1 MMEPVNVRNDVSIL
15 LNFTETVF
23 EKADPLMGLVNAG
36 SPLLFYDRLSVG
48 KFSGRP
54 EEREEYIDNLIS
66 DMRNL
71 LETRSLSQKDL
82 NGRIRLIVAIDL
94 AKGICPPSEKAS
106 LCFPAQNA
114 KYFKDRIAKAFS
126 VETFDEENRLLNRF
140 CYCFIFL
147 DSSTDTQKIPRLY
160 RESAFLGHCNMSDV
174 DWITNSI
181 LTAFAKSIEKL
192 RAEFLSEVKHD
203 ENHNNRDLVPQFLQ
217 KFKTLLDNTKSN
229 PTTPSIPSLLHKV
242 GLYEKFLE
250 RLESRLNDIRTIAE
264 LKKIDF
270 VKEIQSIITLLL
282 GIGSELFLDST
293 FFLLRVN
300 TSTKREK
307 IKSEIFFK
315 SLVQLASSISD
326 SDYHTKFLPPPAQHS
341 PWYYTLDVANNPKPE
356 SFVYKN
362 ALNQLSCYAEE
373 CLNKLMDLDWSKKD
387 KKISYTHYERK
398 VNNSKESD
406 TYTPLNEKIEEE
418 RNKKRKAFVDSK
430 KIPFFFGQYPG
441 DWDWYND
448 VLAKAYD
455 LYRFEKEN
463 GKPLYDSHKR
473 ITNGEMTE
481 TKKECSYNDLHEE
494 WENLKKETVDTIP
507 MENFKQYQ
515 ENRHKEMDQFA
526 KAIEELKTELVK
538 LGFLSRLLWIS
549 VISSLVF
556 TLCFAFHFFYND
568 FENHPIW
575 IAAGLAGISLLFV
588 FGSLIA
594 QAVVKS
600 KIRSA
605 YNKIDHSYNNLQK
618 LLDDFLKQV
627 HDRKNKQ
634 DMADITKRNLDEMNS
649 KLSEFEFHQ
658 KKVELWSKHFS
669 DIDEKIKDFNIL
681 FDTENDN
688 EILTDTNTL
697 NFSENDF
704 HLSLFPFIPLKIRN
718 KFNSMKTSFTDSSIN
733 QVTCFVNQFNFKRF
747 PR

>member
-1 MMEPVNVRNDVSIL
+1 MEQVNVRNDVSIL
-15 LNFTETVF
+15 FNFTGTVF

-48 KFSGRP
+48 RFSRRP
-54 EEREEYIDNLIS
+54 EDREEYIDNLIS

-71 LETRSLSQKDL
+71 LESRSLSQKDR

-94 AKGICPPSEKAS
+94 AKGICPPDEKVS

-114 KYFKDRIAKAFS
+114 KYFKDRVAQAFS

-160 RESAFLGHCNMSDV
+160 RESAFLGYSNMSDV
-174 DWITNSI
+174 DWITDNM
-181 LTAFAKSIEKL
+181 LTSFANSIEKL
-192 RAEFLSEVKHD
+192 RADFLSDVKYD
-203 ENHNNRDLVPQFLQ
+203 ENSNNCDLAPLFLQ
-217 KFKTLLDNTKSN
+217 KLKTLLDDTQSDQ
-229 PTTPSIPSLLHKV
+229 TTPSIPSLLHKV
-242 GLYEKFLE
+242 GLYENFLE
-250 RLESRLNDIRTIAE
+250 RLESKLNDIRTIAE

-270 VKEIQSIITLLL
+270 VKEIRSIITLLL
-282 GIGSELFLDST
+282 GIGSELFLDSI

-300 TSTKREK
+300 TSTDREK
-307 IKSEIFFK
+307 IKSEFFFK

-326 SDYHTKFLPPPAQHS
+326 NDYRDKFLPPPAQYS
-341 PWYYTLDVANNPKPE
+341 PWYYTLDIANDPNPAA
-356 SFVYKN
+356 FVDKN
-362 ALNQLSCYAEE
+362 ALNQLSCYAKD

-387 KKISYTHYERK
+387 KKISYIHYERN
-398 VNNSKESD
+398 VNDSKESD
-406 TYTPLNEKIEEE
+406 TYTPLNEEIEEE
-418 RNKKRKAFVDSK
+418 RSKKRKAFVDSK

-463 GKPLYDSHKR
+463 EKPLYDSHKR
-473 ITNGEMTE
+473 ITNGEMTGTE
-481 TKKECSYNDLHEE
+481 KECSYNDLIKER
-494 WENLKKETVDTIP
+494 ENLKTETVDAIP

-568 FENHPIW
+568 FEDHPIW

-605 YNKIDHSYNNLQK
+605 YDKIDYSYNNLQK
-618 LLDDFLKQV
+618 LLDDFLRQV
-627 HDRKNKQ
+627 HERKNKQ
-634 DMADITKRNLDEMNS
+634 DIADIKKRNLDEMDL
-649 KLSEFEFHQ
+649 KLSEFDYHQ
-658 KKVELWSKHFS
+658 KKVELWSNFFT
-669 DIDEKIKDFNIL
+669 DIDEKVRKFNFL
-681 FDTENDN
+681 FDTKNDD
-688 EILTDTNTL
+688 EILTNTNTIS
-697 NFSENDF
+697 FSERDF

-718 KFNSMKTSFTDSSIN
+718 KFNSMRTNFTDSSID
-733 QVTCFVNQFNFKRF
+733 QVTCFVNQFNFMRF